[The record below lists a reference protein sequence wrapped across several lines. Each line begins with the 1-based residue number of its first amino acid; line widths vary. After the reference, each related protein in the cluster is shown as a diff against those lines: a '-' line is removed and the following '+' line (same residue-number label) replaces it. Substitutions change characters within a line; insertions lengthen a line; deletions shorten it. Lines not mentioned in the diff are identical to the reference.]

1 MKSQKYLFL
10 ATHFISN
17 MASKR
22 QLFIWHK
29 NQISMLLR
37 EVFSEEPYK
46 HAVGSMS
53 RGAVWSAIAGNLL
66 HQGLKVTQRTVREKF
81 DKLYKD
87 FKEREKE
94 ERLASGVE
102 VEYDEDY
109 QALTEINDR
118 IAEWV
123 EIRQE
128 KEKTEKAVAEEMR
141 RRATEKLS
149 VTSKRRKNSDDS
161 EEEQEVSPNKRKRS
175 QTSLVDVMRE
185 SVAMKKEEQ
194 EEQRALRKRELDI
207 KAAEIEQQQQFQGML
222 LQQQQQGFQQQQAMN
237 MAMLNALNELMK
249 NIQK

>member
-1 MKSQKYLFL
+1 M
-10 ATHFISN
+10 
-17 MASKR
+17 
-22 QLFIWHK
+22 
-29 NQISMLLR
+29 LR
-37 EVFSEEPYK
+37 EVLSEEPYK
-46 HAVGSMS
+46 HAVGSTA
-53 RGAVWSAIAGNLL
+53 RGAVWSAIAENLCQ
-66 HQGLKVTQRTVREKF
+66 QGLKVTQRTVREKF
-81 DKLYKD
+81 DKLFKD

-128 KEKTEKAVAEEMR
+128 KEKKEKAVAEEMR

-149 VTSKRRKNSDDS
+149 MTSRRRNVGKNADDS

-175 QTSLVDVMRE
+175 QTNLVDVMHE
-185 SVAMKKEEQ
+185 SVAMKKAEQ

-207 KAAEIEQQQQFQGML
+207 KAAEIQQQQQFQAML
-222 LQQQQQGFQQQQAMN
+222 LQQQQQGYQQQQAMN
-237 MAMLNALNELMK
+237 MAMLNTINELLK
-249 NIQK
+249 NIKN